1 MCYVHL
7 YMSAIEMTNL
17 DQFVPR
23 SMRDNETI
31 DTVHIAIW
39 IHNYLMGSCN
49 TRGTRRRDMKPV
61 TIGLQLQSMMGII
74 WVRLVLHVKVPTMP
88 GDQV

>member
-1 MCYVHL
+1 
-7 YMSAIEMTNL
+7 MSAIEMTNL

-31 DTVHIAIW
+31 DTVHIAIR

-74 WVRLVLHVKVPTMP
+74 WVRLVLRVKVPTMP